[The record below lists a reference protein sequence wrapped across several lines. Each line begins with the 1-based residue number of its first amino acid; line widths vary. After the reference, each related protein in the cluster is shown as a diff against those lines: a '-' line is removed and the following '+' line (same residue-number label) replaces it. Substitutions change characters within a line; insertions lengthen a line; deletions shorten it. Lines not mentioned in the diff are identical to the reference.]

1 MDARTAYTRRIEAME
16 PPSEFEQLEIFED
29 AVPTDP
35 DSVEERLVT
44 GDSPLPAPIVAPGS
58 AEHHAIEV
66 ASPPS
71 SRLPH
76 MVRALRH
83 RNFRNFWIGNFL
95 SNIGTWMQNIAQGWL
110 VLVLTNSPFWLGV
123 VSFAAAVP
131 MLIFALLGGVIADQ
145 VDKRRLIMVTQSAMM
160 VFAFVLAGL
169 SYFKVITVQQIIIL
183 AFLNGVAQALNMP
196 SYQALVP
203 QLIPPEDLTNAVA
216 INSAQFNL
224 SRVLGP
230 TLGGFAMAW
239 FGVTGNFFLNGISF
253 IAVLFAL
260 TRIDFP
266 QRAGHPEGGLWRRL
280 KEGFH
285 YVFYDPTHSIIRTLV
300 WVICIASLFAIP
312 YMSFVPYFA
321 RDILHS
327 GERGLGYLMACSG
340 LGAFLGAAT
349 IAYTGKV
356 RHRGKFV
363 ATSGAGF
370 FLAIIIFSLSHN
382 FWLSAV
388 TQVAAGY
395 LMIMMVATINTLLQ
409 ELTTNQ
415 MRGRVMSIYGVAF
428 LGLAPVGSL
437 ASGALAK
444 LLKPSTAIA
453 GMAAIALIAT
463 TATYLTR
470 PELRELD

>member
-1 MDARTAYTRRIEAME
+1 ME
-16 PPSEFEQLEIFED
+16 LPEPSSKFEQLEVFED
-29 AVPTDP
+29 AVRSDPASLEKGVVADDFPGFTGTD
-35 DSVEERLVT
+35 
-44 GDSPLPAPIVAPGS
+44 AAGS
-58 AEHHAIEV
+58 AEHQAV
-66 ASPPS
+66 AAASAPPAHGMP
-71 SRLPH
+71 RML
-76 MVRALRH
+76 RALRH

-95 SNIGTWMQNIAQGWL
+95 SNIGTWMQAIAQGWL
-110 VLVLTNSPFWLGV
+110 VLELTNSPLWLGV
-123 VSFAAAVP
+123 VSFAAAIP

-160 VFAFVLAGL
+160 IFAFVLAGL
-169 SYFKVITVQQIIIL
+169 SYFKIITVHQIIAL

-230 TLGGFAMAW
+230 TLGGLAMAW
-239 FGVTGNFFLNGISF
+239 IGVTGNFFLNGISF

-260 TRIDFP
+260 TRINFP
-266 QRAGHPEGGLWRRL
+266 TRNAPPEGGLWKRFQ
-280 KEGFH
+280 EGFNF
-285 YVFYDPTHSIIRTLV
+285 VFFDPANAIIRILV
-300 WVICIASLFAIP
+300 LVICIASLFAIP

-356 RHRGKFV
+356 RNRGKFV
-363 ATSGAGF
+363 AISGTAF
-370 FLAIIIFSLSHN
+370 FCAIIIFSLSRK
-382 FWLSAV
+382 FWVSAV

-437 ASGALAK
+437 VSGALAN
-444 LLKPSTAIA
+444 LIRTPTAIA
-453 GMAAIALIAT
+453 GMASMALIALT
-463 TATYLTR
+463 LTYCTR